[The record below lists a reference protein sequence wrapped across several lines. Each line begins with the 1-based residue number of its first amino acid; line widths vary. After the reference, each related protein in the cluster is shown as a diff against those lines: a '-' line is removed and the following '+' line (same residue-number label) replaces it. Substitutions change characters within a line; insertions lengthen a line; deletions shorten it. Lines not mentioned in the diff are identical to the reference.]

1 MIIHSSLSA
10 VSETGSGPIAYFGRD
25 DSLKRA
31 SQRATPTCRT
41 HARYGRPDHG
51 IPGVVVVDVDLVA
64 ASRVVFG
71 IDWPRRG
78 SGSIERAVV
87 NTVMQ
92 WTIEFGVERVLVASL
107 EHNTSSA
114 HRPFHQ
120 WVSSLSK
127 GIWYDHALN
136 DLPAPSIA
144 SILLPATIT
153 PSSAAEMINDWRSRS
168 SAD

>member
-1 MIIHSSLSA
+1 MTIYSDRTA
-10 VSETGSGPIAYFGRD
+10 VSASSGPIAYFGRD
-25 DSLKRA
+25 ERLKRA
-31 SQRATPTCRT
+31 SQRFVPTAGT
-41 HARYGRPDHG
+41 HAEADCPDHG

-78 SGSIERAVV
+78 SGSIERAII

-92 WTIEFGVERVLVASL
+92 WTLECGVERVLVASL
-107 EHNTSSA
+107 KRETSSTD
-114 HRPFHQ
+114 RPFHQ

-144 SILLPATIT
+144 SILLPAGIE
-153 PSSAAEMINDWRSRS
+153 PSSAAEMINAWRSGPRP
-168 SAD
+168 D

>member
-1 MIIHSSLSA
+1 MIIHSDHGAPRTMS
-10 VSETGSGPIAYFGRD
+10 SGPIAYFGRD

-31 SQRATPTCRT
+31 SQRFTPTSRAC
-41 HARYGRPDHG
+41 AGSNRPDYG

-64 ASRVVFG
+64 STRVVFG
-71 IDWPRRG
+71 IDWPRLG

-87 NTVMQ
+87 TTVMG
-92 WTIEFGVERVLVASL
+92 WTIDFRVERVLVASL
-107 EHNTSSA
+107 KRGTISPD
-114 HRPFHQ
+114 RPFHQ

-144 SILLPATIT
+144 SILLPATVT
-153 PSSAAEMINDWRSRS
+153 PASAAEMINDWRSGAP
-168 SAD
+168 AD